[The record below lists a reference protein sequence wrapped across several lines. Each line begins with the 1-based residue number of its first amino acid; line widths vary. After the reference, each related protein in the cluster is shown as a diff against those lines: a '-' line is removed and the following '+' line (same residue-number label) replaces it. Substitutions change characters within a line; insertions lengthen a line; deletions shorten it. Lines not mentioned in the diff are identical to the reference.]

1 MPVVIGQGMVYF
13 ELIRYFPK
21 EWTKRLIYLTA
32 ADKELAYPYEKTDTI
47 VKAML
52 GLREFSAVQLADY
65 NQFIKTRPEFLV
77 YSDVRAGYS
86 TT

>member
-1 MPVVIGQGMVYF
+1 MPAVIGQGVVYF
-13 ELIRYFPK
+13 QLIRYSQK
-21 EWTKRLIYLTA
+21 EWTKRLIYLTD

-47 VKAML
+47 AKAML
-52 GLREFSAVQLADY
+52 GLRKFSAVQLADY

-77 YSDVRAGYS
+77 YSDVRAEYS